1 METLKRIV
9 IILALGV
16 VSTFSGMPALKSA
29 KVTIDPYLVP
39 SGGSNAVIA
48 IYKSTY
54 LGTGLQG
61 PVYTPFK
68 PTAYFPASRTN
79 FSLPVLVGYTYQFY
93 ATAQVQ
99 PYGEAVPSNIV
110 TYTATAP

>member
-29 KVTIDPYLVP
+29 KVSLDPYVVP
-39 SGGSNAVIA
+39 VGGSNAVIV
-48 IYKSTY
+48 IYKATS
-54 LGTGLQG
+54 LGS
-61 PVYTPFK
+61 VYSPFK
-68 PTAYFPASRTN
+68 PAAYFPASRTN